1 MSYYFKP
8 YVHHVHINNEVTIL
22 DEISDRYI
30 LLSEEQ
36 SRLLEKYMKN
46 NEENSLGTELKRAG
60 IIWSKSGMSLSVSS
74 ASPEGVGLYSW
85 ESNVIASFSLTRLLY
100 LPEAIIRI
108 ITVRKRLHLNGLHG
122 CLQHCR
128 NTLKS
133 TDKKDFKNNKQI
145 DNAEIFGQCIKFA
158 APFLPGKVKCLEFS
172 LSLFDMLIAR
182 GIKAQLFIGIQRYD
196 FLSHAWLE
204 INNRVIADDENLK
217 TKLTPI
223 ISVTL

>member
-8 YVHHVHINNEVTIL
+8 HVHHVHINNEVTIL

-30 LLSEEQ
+30 LLSEKQ
-36 SRLLEKYMKN
+36 SRLLEKYMKTG
-46 NEENSLGTELKRAG
+46 EENSLGTELKRAG
-60 IIWSKSGMSLSVSS
+60 LIWNKSGMSLSLSS
-74 ASPEGVGLYSW
+74 ASPEGIGLYSW
-85 ESNVIASFSLTRLLY
+85 SSNVIVPPLITTLFY
-100 LPEAIIRI
+100 LPESIFRI
-108 ITVRKRLHLNGLHG
+108 ITVRKRLHLYGLHG

-128 NTLKS
+128 NKLKS
-133 TDKKDFKNNKQI
+133 IQKKDYDYNKQI
-145 DNAEIFGQCIKFA
+145 GNAEFFGQCIKCVS
-158 APFLPGKVKCLEFS
+158 PFFPGKVKCLEFS

>member
-8 YVHHVHINNEVTIL
+8 HVHHVHINNEVTIL

-36 SRLLEKYMKN
+36 SRLLEKYMN
-46 NEENSLGTELKRAG
+46 TGEENALGTKLNRSG
-60 IIWSKSGMSLSVSS
+60 LIWSEPGMSLSDSS

-85 ESNVIASFSLTRLLY
+85 DSSVIAPSLFTTLLY
-100 LPEAIIRI
+100 LPEAMSRI
-108 ITVRKRLHLNGLHG
+108 ITVRKRLHLHGLHG

-128 NTLKS
+128 IRLNAVKKTDFHSDKQ
-133 TDKKDFKNNKQI
+133 TDK
-145 DNAEIFGQCIKFA
+145 AETFGQSIKYA
-158 APFLPGKVKCLEFS
+158 SPFFPGKVKCLEFS

-182 GIKAQLFIGIQRYD
+182 GIKSQLFIGIQRYD

-204 INNRVIADDENLK
+204 INNKVISDDENLK

-223 ISVTL
+223 ISVL

>member
-1 MSYYFKP
+1 
-8 YVHHVHINNEVTIL
+8 
-22 DEISDRYI
+22 
-30 LLSEEQ
+30 
-36 SRLLEKYMKN
+36 MKN

>member
-1 MSYYFKP
+1 MRYYFKP
-8 YVHHVHINNEVTIL
+8 HIHHVHINNEVTIL

-36 SRLLEKYMKN
+36 SRLLEKHMKTG
-46 NEENSLGTELKRAG
+46 EENSLGRELNRAG
-60 IIWSKSGMSLSVSS
+60 IIWHHPGMSLSDSS
-74 ASPEGVGLYSW
+74 VSPEGVGLYSW
-85 ESNVIASFSLTRLLY
+85 GSNIIEPSLLTISLY
-100 LPEAIIRI
+100 LPEAIARI
-108 ITVRKRLHLNGLHG
+108 ITVRKRLHRYGLHG

-128 NTLKS
+128 NKLNS
-133 TDKKDFKNNKQI
+133 ISNHDFNDNKQA
-145 DNAEIFGQCIKFA
+145 DKAETLGQSIKYA

-182 GIKAQLFIGIQRYD
+182 DIKSQLFIGIQRYD

-204 INNRVIADDENLK
+204 INNKVISDDENLK

-223 ISVTL
+223 ISVI